1 MGRGAWAA
9 GLTGPLCLRGVV
21 KTRLEGFFICP
32 VVAVAAAAAAA
43 EVEGAAAAGDKVD
56 EVLPASSVENV
67 EPDQKHWDQKD
78 IKLITILLKV
88 QNHL

>member
-67 EPDQKHWDQKD
+67 EPDPAHWDQKD